1 VRRLLIA
8 FGALAILIA
17 PSIGD
22 FLARG
27 ADACAVAPCCI
38 GKMNRSCPMH
48 PRSSQH
54 GFGMRSCS
62 ADDSAAATHQ
72 TIVTLPAPRK
82 VGTTVVVKPV
92 PQIAIAV
99 RKSPETLPPD
109 PPPPR
114 TTQPS

>member
-1 VRRLLIA
+1 VRRLLTA

-27 ADACAVAPCCI
+27 TDACAVALCCI
-38 GKMNRSCPMH
+38 GKMSHSCPMH
-48 PRSSQH
+48 PRSSRH

-62 ADDSAAATHQ
+62 PDDSAAATHQ
-72 TIVTLPAPRK
+72 SIVTVSAPRK
-82 VGTTVVVKPV
+82 VETIVVVKPI

-114 TTQPS
+114 TA

>member
-1 VRRLLIA
+1 MRRLLIS

-38 GKMNRSCPMH
+38 GKMSRSCPMH

-54 GFGMRSCS
+54 GSGMRSCS

-72 TIVTLPAPRK
+72 TIVTLSAPRK
-82 VGTTVVVKPV
+82 SQTIVVIQQI
-92 PQIAIAV
+92 PQATIAV

-114 TTQPS
+114 IAAS

>member
-1 VRRLLIA
+1 VLRRLLTA
-8 FGALAILIA
+8 FGAFAILIA

-27 ADACAVAPCCI
+27 TDACAVARCCI
-38 GKMNRSCPMH
+38 GKMSRSCPMH

-62 ADDSAAATHQ
+62 SDDSAAATHQ
-72 TIVTLPAPRK
+72 TIVTLSAPRK
-82 VGTTVVVKPV
+82 VRTIVIVKAI
-92 PQIAIAV
+92 PQIANAV
-99 RKSPETLPPD
+99 HKSPETLPPD

-114 TTQPS
+114 TA